1 MHAHSPHRVRVIV
14 DPSAQPA
21 HDAAP
26 QSEPLRRQADRF
38 RQLLANAAAEAADA
52 NADAL
57 CETADAFEAS
67 EPSSPADDAPETTD
81 AGQAPAAE
89 PEAFAFLPPLYD
101 EQRHSQEQQSRD
113 ESGGESGSESGGGRN
128 EHERDDGKPF
138 SGAAR
143 ESRTGGNTGG
153 FGAWP
158 HSSGV
163 AAGPVRAT
171 GSGNASGSR
180 ANPGVVAAASQA
192 AGSINHTAALRHAH
206 ATPHTAP
213 RATAIEAPTPVGDDV
228 RRLVGSIVEQVAD
241 FCSNPAVRERG
252 DWRITVPID
261 SAQLPGC
268 TLHVALSRF
277 DLTLRF
283 DTTDDAS
290 RQLILRHQTT
300 LGDQLKQMM
309 QTRFDASHEIEI
321 IVT

>member
-1 MHAHSPHRVRVIV
+1 MHAHVPHRVRVIA
-14 DPSAQPA
+14 DSSAQPA
-21 HDAAP
+21 HDTAP

-57 CETADAFEAS
+57 FDSTDAFEPS
-67 EPSSPADDAPETTD
+67 DPSSPADDAPETT
-81 AGQAPAAE
+81 GGEPEPKTE
-89 PEAFAFLPPLYD
+89 PEAFAFLPPLHD
-101 EQRHSQEQQSRD
+101 ERRHSQEQQSRD
-113 ESGGESGSESGGGRN
+113 ESGGESGGGRN
-128 EHERDDGKPF
+128 EHERDDRNPF

-143 ESRTGGNTGG
+143 ESRTSGNTSAFG
-153 FGAWP
+153 FRP
-158 HSSGV
+158 PSSGM
-163 AAGPVRAT
+163 AAGPARAT
-171 GSGNASGSR
+171 SSGTAPYSR
-180 ANPGVVAAASQA
+180 PNPGVVANTSQA
-192 AGSINHTAALRHAH
+192 AGSVNHAAARHHAQ

-252 DWRITVPID
+252 DWHITVPID

-290 RQLILRHQTT
+290 RQLILRHRTT